1 MKIADYGKAITSYI
15 ESPTTAQKLKS
26 KKLAGLMEEYLG
38 DQLDYQKAV
47 DEGFQ
52 GTEEEYRRYKST
64 SEEDRTFLAEGTPF
78 DFSGLS
84 VPQLKLLYKRY
95 TGTDGPSDPKQLI
108 SELKRLIKGLD
119 EDGIPFSTGGRVHLA
134 EGSEDIVEPSKSMQV
149 DTTTKGLDLFTID
162 DFKKKAKIY
171 VGAYHNNALP
181 TADIKSALN
190 KFTQKGI
197 DDGTFSADDAIK
209 IVQDLKFQFQDRAQK
224 QRLRDNIIAGTGT
237 VEREDFQDGLS
248 AAMKKRIKNFETMTG
263 ENYADQPA
271 WKRFD
276 IREGNWKGTG
286 SKVKLTDEMKANIKE
301 FEDRTGLK
309 YEDVDLQKKKAIRD
323 GKRVGILPTKKEMKL
338 RISVNDK
345 GVPIFP
351 NKQME
356 KEFIKDIK
364 NKFKYPKASKNIP
377 EDLKASGLAKKYPI
391 SERQVERATKYY
403 KDKLNLTYP
412 KGMDAPEI
420 TEKRKEYINKNSNR
434 KFENFLKGNPEF
446 HKSHMS
452 DLYTQKVKTSTLGY
466 AKANINLE
474 DLKDI
479 DAKMNALYKKTNKLL
494 KDKPKNLNILLDE
507 INQKGTDLAAQ
518 SGGYKKFEATDPF
531 TKKKFVI
538 NFSSAAQELDPT
550 ELLGNKEL
558 SKLTEADKPLLK
570 NLKDIGLKNIARGVK
585 TAGKVIKP
593 LGYAFGANAVK
604 SAISKADD
612 MGIELSLADKIMAFD
627 SGDADIAINNY
638 KRRNDPEFAA
648 AERAKD
654 LAQMTDD
661 FEEVGQTTFG
671 KYNDQIKNIK
681 LP

>member
-15 ESPTTAQKLKS
+15 ESPTTAQKLQAKE
-26 KKLAGLMEEYLG
+26 KAQTLGRTLLADGSDEVVEIDFASAEDKAFRNMMAAYLY
-38 DQLDYQKAV
+38 YQKH
-47 DEGFQ
+47 G
-52 GTEEEYRRYKST
+52 GKKSLR
-64 SEEDRTFLAEGTPF
+64 DYMRMA
-78 DFSGLS
+78 
-84 VPQLKLLYKRY
+84 
-95 TGTDGPSDPKQLI
+95 TGAG
-108 SELKRLIKGLD
+108 RKGGGR
-119 EDGIPFSTGGRVHLA
+119 EHFRATGGRVHLA

-162 DFKKKAKIY
+162 DFKDKAEIY
-171 VGAYHNNALP
+171 VGAYHNKALP
-181 TADIKSALN
+181 LADIKSALN

-197 DDGTFSADDAIK
+197 DDGTFTADEAIK
-209 IVQDLKFQFQDRAQK
+209 VVQDFKSYFVDMAQK
-224 QRLRDNIIAGTGT
+224 QRLREVVPEGIGT
-237 VEREDFQDGLS
+237 VEREEFQSGLS
-248 AAMKKRIKNFETMTG
+248 AEMKKRIKRFENLTG
-263 ENYADQPA
+263 EKYADQPA

-276 IREGNWKGTG
+276 IREGNWKGSG
-286 SKVKLTDEMKANIKE
+286 AMVKLTDEMKANIKE
-301 FEDRTGLK
+301 YETRTGKK
-309 YEDVDLQKKKAIRD
+309 YEDLAYDARKSVRD
-323 GKRVGILPTKKEMKL
+323 GKPVGVLPTKEEMKL

-351 NKQME
+351 NKEME
-356 KEFIKDIK
+356 KNFIKDVK
-364 NKFKYPKASKNIP
+364 NKLKYPKGTKNIP
-377 EDLKASGLAKKYPI
+377 EELKSSGFAKKYPI
-391 SERQVERATKYY
+391 SERQVERAIRYY
-403 KDKLNLTYP
+403 REKLKLSYP
-412 KGMDAPEI
+412 KGMDAPEFV
-420 TEKRKEYINKNSNR
+420 EKRKEYIKKNSNP

-466 AKANINLE
+466 ARASVNID

-558 SKLTEADKPLLK
+558 SQLTEADKPLLK

-612 MGIELSLADKIMAFD
+612 MGIELSLADKIIAFD

-638 KRRNDPEFAA
+638 RRRNDPEFAA
-648 AERAKD
+648 QERAKD

-671 KYNDQIKNIK
+671 KFNDQIKNIK

>member
-15 ESPTTAQKLKS
+15 ESPTTGQKLKS
-26 KKLAGLMEEYLG
+26 KANAETLG
-38 DQLDYQKAV
+38 
-47 DEGFQ
+47 
-52 GTEEEYRRYKST
+52 
-64 SEEDRTFLAEGTPF
+64 RTFLAEGSEDVIIP
-78 DFSGLS
+78 
-84 VPQLKLLYKRY
+84 PRKPRQLKDLYERINRAVIGIRSNSFAPELLLPNLEKETQKYIK
-95 TGTDGPSDPKQLI
+95 DGLI
-108 SELKRLIKGLD
+108 SGADARKFAIERKQYWDNWIQENPGGNVPVLDFDNEGNPIEVSEEEVIERLNEAD
-119 EDGIPFSTGGRVHLA
+119 GGRI
-134 EGSEDIVEPSKSMQV
+134 E
-149 DTTTKGLDLFTID
+149 
-162 DFKKKAKIY
+162 
-171 VGAYHNNALP
+171 
-181 TADIKSALN
+181 
-190 KFTQKGI
+190 
-197 DDGTFSADDAIK
+197 
-209 IVQDLKFQFQDRAQK
+209 
-224 QRLRDNIIAGTGT
+224 
-237 VEREDFQDGLS
+237 FQDGLS

-276 IREGNWKGTG
+276 IREGNWTGTG
-286 SKVKLTDEMKANIKE
+286 SKITLTEEMKTNIKE

-323 GKRVGILPTKKEMKL
+323 GKKVGILPTKEDMKL

-391 SERQVERATKYY
+391 SARQVERATRYY

-412 KGMDAPEI
+412 KGMDAPEFV
-420 TEKRKEYINKNSNR
+420 EKRKEYIKKNSNT

-452 DLYTQKVKTSTLGY
+452 DLYTQKVNTGTIGY
-466 AKANINLE
+466 AKANINIDE
-474 DLKDI
+474 LKDI
-479 DAKMNALYKKTNKLL
+479 DIKMNALYKKANRLL

-518 SGGYKKFEATDPF
+518 SGGYKKFEAIDPF
-531 TKKKFVI
+531 TKKKFII

-550 ELLGNKEL
+550 ELLKNKEL
-558 SKLTEADKPLLK
+558 SKLTEADKPLLR
-570 NLKDIGLKNIARGVK
+570 NLKDTALKNIVK
-585 TAGKVIKP
+585 GTKLVGKVIKP
-593 LGYAFGANAVK
+593 VGYAIGANAVK
-604 SAISKADD
+604 SAVSKAEDQ
-612 MGIELSLADKIMAFD
+612 GLELNLMDKIMAFE
-627 SGDADIAINNY
+627 SGEPEVAIDNW
-638 KRRNDPEFAA
+638 KRRNVPGYSEEQAGITLS
-648 AERAKD
+648 K
-654 LAQMTDD
+654 LKDD
-661 FEEVGQTTFG
+661 FEEVGKDTTFG